1 MCVFNYVSTD
11 ESCSASLVTRHS
23 LDRKH
28 KPCPQQGKVNS
39 HSPSKPTS
47 AFFFLSQTS
56 GHNVTKWRLG
66 KPPQLLL
73 GGKKTKT
80 NNKNKTEACSPSA
93 VCAWVVSYLHIHKD
107 FGLSFGTESQKGRGA
122 GSLNSKG
129 CCIQCVC
136 ISAEE
141 SNLGESCLVLH
152 TDSRPPLRFSA
163 SFSSTGHFCPTS
175 VDMKPP
181 FFSILPL
188 IVLII
193 QAAINFSS
201 IPVFQ
206 HQSLQERS
214 SLFGK

>member
-1 MCVFNYVSTD
+1 MSPRMKAAWRPWLHGTVSVGNTNP
-11 ESCSASLVTRHS
+11 AHS
-23 LDRKH
+23 KT
-28 KPCPQQGKVNS
+28 KWIPIPPANQPV
-39 HSPSKPTS
+39 P
-47 AFFFLSQTS
+47 FFFLSQTS

-73 GGKKTKT
+73 GEKKKQNQTT
-80 NNKNKTEACSPSA
+80 ACSPSA

-136 ISAEE
+136 VSAEE

-152 TDSRPPLRFSA
+152 TDSRPPLRFSVC
-163 SFSSTGHFCPTS
+163 FSSTGHFCPTS

-193 QAAINFSS
+193 QAAVIFSS

-206 HQSLQERS
+206 HQPLQER
-214 SLFGK
+214 